1 MADNQEVQTDSADSS
16 YERAQSLMKKELPE
30 YVVNIF
36 MACGYDRLESIAKM
50 DHKTIDEMIAYTNST
65 FVTGFVKTIPILAQ
79 QLKSILWL
87 NIKAT
92 LSYYPG
98 TPSTWV

>member
-16 YERAQSLMKKELPE
+16 YESQSLMKKELPE

-50 DHKTIDEMIAYTNST
+50 DDNTIDEMIAYTNST
-65 FVTGFVKTIPILAQ
+65 FDGDCLR
-79 QLKSILWL
+79 
-87 NIKAT
+87 
-92 LSYYPG
+92 
-98 TPSTWV
+98 

>member
-16 YERAQSLMKKELPE
+16 YERTQSLMKKELPE

-50 DHKTIDEMIAYTNST
+50 DDNTIDEMIAYTNST
-65 FVTGFVKTIPILAQ
+65 FDGDCLR
-79 QLKSILWL
+79 
-87 NIKAT
+87 
-92 LSYYPG
+92 
-98 TPSTWV
+98 

>member
-1 MADNQEVQTDSADSS
+1 MYFTGRCYSSCLAMAENQEVQTDSADSS

-50 DHKTIDEMIAYTNST
+50 DDNTIDEMIAYANST
-65 FVTGFVKTIPILAQ
+65 FDGDCLR
-79 QLKSILWL
+79 
-87 NIKAT
+87 
-92 LSYYPG
+92 
-98 TPSTWV
+98 